1 VLLNASQFVTT
12 VTSDTCHVEDKK
24 KRSGSESVKKKK
36 GEESEG
42 TARPMVI
49 SGPTN
54 AQHVSHLGFDAHGG
68 LTARNLPPEWAKF
81 FQHLDETM
89 KKMGQ
94 RGLTKKEMIMV
105 RTH

>member
-1 VLLNASQFVTT
+1 
-12 VTSDTCHVEDKK
+12 
-24 KRSGSESVKKKK
+24 
-36 GEESEG
+36 
-42 TARPMVI
+42 MVI

-54 AQHVSHLGFDAHGG
+54 AVHVGHLGFDRSGE

-94 RGLTKKEMIMV
+94 KGLTKREMIMV
-105 RTH
+105 RAPD

>member
-1 VLLNASQFVTT
+1 
-12 VTSDTCHVEDKK
+12 
-24 KRSGSESVKKKK
+24 
-36 GEESEG
+36 
-42 TARPMVI
+42 MVI